1 VGVRK
6 SAVGLAIVLFVVVA
20 AVLVAPRFADLD
32 RYRPIVAE
40 KASAAL
46 GRPVTL
52 AGPISLSL
60 VPSPHLTVRD
70 LRIANIPG
78 SSAPDMVRVREV
90 DAAVSFWPLLA
101 FQIDVTSARVIQ
113 PTILLERS
121 SDGRPNWSF
130 QLNAAATGSPAGS
143 TPAGTGEAPAPIVGP
158 GPSSFKIARLA
169 VEDGTISYRG
179 AGGVVAIEHINLVL
193 TGDAISGPL
202 HAEGG
207 FTTFGATLAAVVD
220 LGRFDGD
227 RVPVS
232 LALKAPQLATAEFIG
247 DATLSDATPHL
258 EGKLGLKGD
267 DLGAVMA
274 LAGSGPLPPMLAR
287 PLQVTA
293 DVTAS
298 GERVALDHLALELGD
313 IHGSGALH
321 LTPGVPLAADLKF
334 SMNTL
339 DLDRFLAERAAVAA
353 APPKLVGGR
362 DAATAALPREAGAPT
377 GRIALPK
384 GVTATVD
391 LGVDALQ
398 WHQGVI
404 RQLRLE
410 AGLADGSLSI
420 KRLGALLPG
429 GSDIVASGRL
439 DTLGALPR
447 FDGNLQASA
456 DNFRDLLRWTGAA
469 VDGVPADRLRRA
481 TLSGKIAI
489 DGDTLEAKSID
500 LSFDSSHLTGAV
512 TAALR
517 ARPAFGVRIA
527 IDQLNLDPYFG
538 DQPAPA
544 QVPPAASAPAASEAV
559 ARITPPQALAD
570 ALMSFDANL
579 DAGVDTLIWR
589 NQPIRKVHLLATL
602 ENRDLTLREFSVGD
616 LGAAAG
622 KLTGYLQGI
631 GSAQSK
637 ADAVFDMHG
646 PELGRVLRL
655 VAPDIASADNFG
667 AFTLGGELQQQG
679 ERLTLETDLEAAGG
693 KLHVTGGAPQPG
705 AWDVVVNLDHPS
717 FNRLMRLVSSSYR
730 PQGGELG
737 PVKLHGEMEWAP
749 APAAAVAVKNLAVD
763 VGGMTATGDL
773 RLRLAARPMLTANL
787 TLGDVVI
794 DKFLPVRQTAFLEDA
809 APSSLKPGVM
819 LAQAGAR
826 PAALQHWSKAPLDLD
841 FLRLFDA
848 DVAVGGNSLVW
859 ANLRLGDPQVRLALK
874 DAVLNMPQLSGRL
887 FGGTLAASGALS
899 AAAQPSLDI
908 KANLTGADFKQTLAS
923 SGISRLEGSFDTQAD
938 FTTAGASPFDLISGL
953 NGTALL
959 KGRDGV
965 INGINVPAVNQHINQ
980 IKGLGDLA
988 TLFRAA
994 TSGSTPFSS
1003 LDGTFKVT
1011 NGVAVSSD
1019 LHLVA
1024 EGGEGNGTTIFD
1036 LPNWTMVSRTDLHLT
1051 GVQGSPPIGITLKG
1065 SMDQPNWDVD
1075 FNAITRSIGT
1085 RAIERLANPP
1095 PAPSQGSAAPSGGTM
1110 APQPL
1115 QPQDILRNLLKR

>member
-1 VGVRK
+1 MRK
-6 SAVGLAIVLFVVVA
+6 SAIGLAIALFVAVA

-60 VPSPHLTVRD
+60 LPSPHLTARD
-70 LRIANIPG
+70 LRIANISG
-78 SSAPDMVRVREV
+78 ATTPDMVHIREV
-90 DAAVSFWPLLA
+90 DAALSFWPLLA

-121 SDGRPNWSF
+121 PDGRPNWSF
-130 QLNAAATGSPAGS
+130 HLNAAATGSPAGS
-143 TPAGTGEAPAPIVGP
+143 VPAAEGAPAAAAGS
-158 GPSSFKIARLA
+158 GGGSFKIARLA
-169 VEDGTISYRG
+169 VEDGTVSYRG
-179 AGGVVAIEHINLVL
+179 AGGLVAVEHINLVL

-207 FTTFGATLAAVVD
+207 FTTFGATLSAVVD
-220 LGRFDGD
+220 LGRFDGGQ
-227 RVPVS
+227 VPVS
-232 LALKAPQLATAEFIG
+232 VALKAPQLGTVEFNG
-247 DATLSDATPHL
+247 DATPSDATPHL
-258 EGKLGLKGD
+258 EGKLSLKGD

-287 PLQVTA
+287 PLQVTT
-293 DVTAS
+293 DVAAS
-298 GERVALDHLALELGD
+298 GDRVALEHLVLELGD

-321 LTPGVPLAADLKF
+321 VTPGAPLAADLKF

-353 APPKLVGGR
+353 APAKSAGGR
-362 DAATAALPREAGAPT
+362 DAATAALPREAGAVAPHFT
-377 GRIALPK
+377 LPK
-384 GVTATVD
+384 GVAATVD

-410 AGLADGSLSI
+410 GVLADGTLSI
-420 KRLGALLPG
+420 RRLGALLPG
-429 GSDIVASGRL
+429 GSDIAVSGRL
-439 DTLGALPR
+439 DTVGALPR
-447 FDGNLQASA
+447 FDGSLLASA

-500 LSFDSSHLTGAV
+500 LNFDSSHLTGAV

-517 ARPAFGVRIA
+517 ARPAFGVRVA

-538 DQPAPA
+538 GDQ
-544 QVPPAASAPAASEAV
+544 PPAAQTPQVPVPAASGALT
-559 ARITPPQALAD
+559 RITPPQALSD
-570 ALMSFDANL
+570 ALVSFDANL

-602 ENRDLTLREFSVGD
+602 ENRDLTLREFSIGD

-679 ERLTLETDLEAAGG
+679 ERLALETDLEAAGG

-717 FNRLMRLVSSSYR
+717 FNRLMRLASSNYR

-737 PVKLHGEMEWAP
+737 PVKLHGEMEWTP
-749 APAAAVAVKNLAVD
+749 APAAVGFKNLAVD
-763 VGGMTATGDL
+763 VGGMSATGDL
-773 RLRLAARPMLTANL
+773 RLRLAGRPMLTANL

-794 DKFLPVRQTAFLEDA
+794 DKFFPVRQTAFLEDA
-809 APSSLKPGVM
+809 APGNLKPGVM
-819 LAQAGAR
+819 LAQAGSR
-826 PAALQHWSKAPLDLD
+826 PAALQHWSKTPLDLD
-841 FLRLFDA
+841 FLKLFDA

-859 ANLRLGDPQVRLALK
+859 ANLRLGEPQVRLALK

-887 FGGTLAASGALS
+887 FGGALAANGALNAS
-899 AAAQPSLDI
+899 AQPSLDI
-908 KANLTGADFKQTLAS
+908 KANLTGADFKQTLAA
-923 SGISRLEGSFDTQAD
+923 SGTSRLEGSFDTQAD

-959 KGRDGV
+959 KGRDGT

-980 IKGLGDLA
+980 IRGLGDLA

-1095 PAPSQGSAAPSGGTM
+1095 PAAPSQGGTAPSAGTA